1 MADIFNQLETAIK
14 GFDKYYQYS
23 DNPGVYSR
31 GTKQRAKIMGLYD
44 DAVREDESKAKSL
57 YKKLMKQDP
66 PKSAKDIEAAVKA
79 NEEKVLK
86 AIMKQLQKE
95 MNWGHETHERNWHPA
110 AFVCQAYRTLGKE
123 PRAFVDSEI
132 NRLSKG
138 RYKDHANFCIN
149 LFQRVLNKN
158 RK

>member
-1 MADIFNQLETAIK
+1 MADIFNKLAVAIK
-14 GFDKYYQYS
+14 EFDKYYQYS
-23 DNPGVYSR
+23 DDSR
-31 GTKQRAKIMGLYD
+31 VFNKGTKQRALIMKLYN
-44 DAVREDESKAKSL
+44 DAVSEDEGKAKTL

-66 PKSAKDIEAAVKA
+66 PKSAKDIEAMVKA
-79 NEEKVLK
+79 NEDKVLV

-95 MNWGHETHERNWHPA
+95 ISWTNETNARNWQPA

-138 RYKDHANFCIN
+138 RYSNHAKFCIN
-149 LFQRVLNKN
+149 LFQKVLNKN